1 MSEGVVDVVGK
12 WPEIEERL
20 RVNGFKD
27 QREEEGKVIWQEEG
41 EKIISRETCE
51 YSEVLMKRNSGARR

>member
-20 RVNGFKD
+20 RINGFKD
-27 QREEEGKVIWQEEG
+27 QREEEGKVTWQEAG

-51 YSEVLMKRNSGARR
+51 CNEV